1 MAFKIKTVDFL
12 SDNAPRQFV
21 DSLKNTGF
29 AIIKNHPLD
38 KSLIDDVYQDWE
50 NFFNSSAKHD
60 YLFDKDKQDG
70 YFPFQS
76 ENARGYSAKDLKEF
90 YHIYPWGRYPS
101 EIGDNT
107 QLLYDF
113 LLQMGEELL
122 DWIND
127 NSPAHVSKNFT
138 VPLSEMFEDSE
149 ENLLRIINYP
159 PLKDINTHGAIRA
172 QEHEDIN
179 LITILVASTQP
190 GLQVKNTKGK
200 WINVQSNPG
209 QLIINTG
216 DMLQEC
222 SKGYFP
228 STVHRVVNP
237 KEQNKHKAR
246 LSMPLFVHPSDNIVL
261 SKKYTAKTYLE
272 ERLKEIGL
280 KV

>member
-1 MAFKIKTVDFL
+1 MAFKIKTIDFL
-12 SDNAPRQFV
+12 SDDAPKQFV
-21 DSLKNTGF
+21 HSLKDTGF

-38 KSLIDDVYQDWE
+38 KNLIEDVYQDWKK
-50 NFFNSSAKHD
+50 FFDSSAKHN
-60 YLFDKDKQDG
+60 YLFHKDKQDG

-76 ENARGYSAKDLKEF
+76 ENARGYSSKDLKEF

-101 EIGDNT
+101 EIGDST

-113 LLQMGEELL
+113 LLQIGEELL

-127 NSPAHVSKNFT
+127 NSPGHVSKNFT

-190 GLQVKNTKGK
+190 GLQVKDTRGK
-200 WINVQSNPG
+200 WINVKSNPG

-228 STVHRVVNP
+228 STVHRVINP
-237 KEQNKHKAR
+237 KEEHKHKAR
-246 LSMPLFVHPSDNIVL
+246 LSMPLFVHPSDSIVL
-261 SKKYTAKTYLE
+261 SEKYTAKSYLE